1 MPGDKEFYSVDV
13 GDCTFTARVY
23 KSYKTE
29 IIVYFSNRNMFCQN
43 FCKLWRTVLTRYK
56 NLRQVG
62 TGAQGVV
69 AAAYDENTKEN
80 VAIKKLSV
88 SSKIV

>member
-1 MPGDKEFYSVDV
+1 MRMPSDKAEFYSVDV
-13 GDCTFTARVY
+13 GDCTF
-23 KSYKTE
+23 
-29 IIVYFSNRNMFCQN
+29 
-43 FCKLWRTVLTRYK
+43 TVLTRYK

-69 AAAYDENTKEN
+69 AAAYDEITKEN

-88 SSKIV
+88 SPIRIMTYKLLFIPYRMIHTIYESF

>member
-1 MPGDKEFYSVDV
+1 MGPAITEGYYSVEV
-13 GDCTFTARVY
+13 GDCTFTVQ
-23 KSYKTE
+23 
-29 IIVYFSNRNMFCQN
+29 NRY
-43 FCKLWRTVLTRYK
+43 T

-69 AAAYDENTKEN
+69 AAAYDNILQEN

-88 SSKIV
+88 SRKNYNK

>member
-1 MPGDKEFYSVDV
+1 MRMPSDKAEFYSVDV
-13 GDCTFTARVY
+13 GDCTF
-23 KSYKTE
+23 
-29 IIVYFSNRNMFCQN
+29 
-43 FCKLWRTVLTRYK
+43 TVLTRYK

-69 AAAYDENTKEN
+69 AAAYDEITKEN

-88 SSKIV
+88 SSLKTIYHLLIFLATISKCHPREKGIS